1 MVIDKKLRSCRTLAR
16 GHNLKELEKKAYL
29 PQRIE
34 YISRKNVNVRI
45 YKPKEKTREIES
57 TSSMV
62 L

>member
-34 YISRKNVNVRI
+34 YISRKKCKCKNI
-45 YKPKEKTREIES
+45 QAQRENQRD
-57 TSSMV
+57 
-62 L
+62 